1 MSGLVDMSNV
11 NKLSEEVKED
21 DNLKQCRELG
31 TLKRNGYVWRN
42 ELLFQEMIDDAGNLL
57 NRLVLPVG
65 RRKRVLSLA
74 HDFTGHVGVCRSR
87 QLLNSRFTWP
97 GMGKDVLEY
106 VQSCDACLRL
116 NKTSNRQV
124 HMVE

>member
-1 MSGLVDMSNV
+1 MDWSLYS
-11 NKLSEEVKED
+11 
-21 DNLKQCRELG
+21 
-31 TLKRNGYVWRN
+31 
-42 ELLFQEMIDDAGNLL
+42 
-57 NRLVLPVG
+57 LVL
-65 RRKRVLSLA
+65 
-74 HDFTGHVGVCRSR
+74 
-87 QLLNSRFTWP
+87 RFTWP